1 MLTRYRRSRQRTFI
15 PSDIVLSVYV
25 YVNLTG
31 QAYRIATA
39 ILGVAVDVMDFPAWR
54 PAMRPL
60 RIFLV
65 IAIPVFHQV
74 NEPIAFYSFG
84 PEGRLFHVR
93 GVLTQ
98 TLSIR

>member
-65 IAIPVFHQV
+65 IAIPVFHGDTTFT
-74 NEPIAFYSFG
+74 IT
-84 PEGRLFHVR
+84 EGL
-93 GVLTQ
+93 
-98 TLSIR
+98 LSMAGLR